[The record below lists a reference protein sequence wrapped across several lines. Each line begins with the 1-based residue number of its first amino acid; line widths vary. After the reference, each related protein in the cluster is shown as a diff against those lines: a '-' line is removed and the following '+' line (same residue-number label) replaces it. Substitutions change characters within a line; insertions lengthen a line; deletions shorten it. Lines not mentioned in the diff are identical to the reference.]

1 MAFLYLLCAFLGG
14 TILVFQFGLALV
26 GLGGDADSDLDS
38 DGGLDSDIEVET
50 EIETDVDVE
59 GEAAGDGP
67 ELNSTSF
74 LGALTFRT
82 VTSALAFFGLAGLA
96 ARSAGWSEF
105 QAALVAAGFGA
116 LAFWAVHRLMRS
128 IARLKVDGTVRIRE
142 AVGQPGTVY
151 LRVPEASHG
160 LGKVHVVVRHR
171 TVELSAQ
178 SADGEIPTG
187 RPVQIVRVLGPD
199 LVEVAAST

>member
-1 MAFLYLLCAFLGG
+1 MAFLYLLCALLGG
-14 TILVFQFGLALV
+14 TVLVFQFGLALI
-26 GLGGDADSDLDS
+26 GLGGDPDADLDG
-38 DGGLDSDIEVET
+38 DGGLDADIDL
-50 EIETDVDVE
+50 EIETDLEAD
-59 GEAAGDGP
+59 GEAGGDGSEP
-67 ELNSTSF
+67 ASSSF

-82 VTSALAFFGLAGLA
+82 VTAALAFFGLAGLA
-96 ARSAGWSEF
+96 GRSAGWTGF
-105 QAALVAAGFGA
+105 QTALVAVCFGA
-116 LAFWAVHRLMRS
+116 LAFWVVHRLMRS

-151 LRVPEASHG
+151 LRVPQPAHG

-187 RPVQIVRVLGPD
+187 RPVQVVRVLGPD
-199 LVEVAAST
+199 LVEVAPPP